1 MPTVESNLA
10 HSPSI
15 QSAQAGQVTVQRG
28 TYELTAAQGID
39 DTLIIRTV
47 RLPAQHRLVS
57 LHLEY
62 DDLDSGAAGLADLGI
77 EDTIQDPDDTTDATF
92 FEADIDIQAAAVIA
106 YKTAA
111 MLELEARNYDRYIT
125 FAIATAAGTGLAGGI
140 AVELTSRPDLPS
152 HEGNFS
158 P

>member
-10 HSPSI
+10 HNPGI

-28 TYELTAAQGID
+28 TYELTAAQAID
-39 DTLIIRTV
+39 DTLLIRTV
-47 RLPAQHRLVS
+47 RLPAQHRMVAV
-57 LHLEY
+57 HLEH
-62 DDLDSGAAGLADLGI
+62 DDLDMGAAALATFGI
-77 EDTIQDPDDTTDATF
+77 EDTVQDPADTTDLVL
-92 FEADIDIQAAAVIA
+92 FESALSIQAAAVVA

-111 MLELEARNYDRYIT
+111 MLELAAVNYDRYLT
-125 FAIATAAGTGLAGGI
+125 FGIGVAAATGLVGGI
-140 AVELTSRPDLPS
+140 AVELTSRPDLAS